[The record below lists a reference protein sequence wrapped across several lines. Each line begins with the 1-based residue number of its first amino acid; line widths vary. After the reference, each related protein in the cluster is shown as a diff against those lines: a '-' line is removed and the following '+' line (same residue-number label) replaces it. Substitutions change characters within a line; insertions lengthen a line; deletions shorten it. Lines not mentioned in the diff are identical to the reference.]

1 MTTSPLGMSAPATPS
16 TTQSAPEWLRNL
28 TEIQTLYQE
37 RFGWPV
43 SLRIAERRLAVALGQ
58 VVDAITMPA
67 DLGAQVQAQLGIA
80 MLAGPVMAHPDG
92 GDWTFLTQTAS
103 TMEGEFVG
111 DLAEHHVRHAS
122 AGAYTVIP
130 AAHAEGDWR
139 WITEPQ
145 PNQMLPS
152 AYAVIA
158 TARRVCV
165 ATPSWKDAAAG
176 S

>member
-1 MTTSPLGMSAPATPS
+1 MTTSPLGTS
-16 TTQSAPEWLRNL
+16 TSSETQPAPEWLRNL
-28 TEIQTLYQE
+28 TEVQARYQE

-67 DLGAQVQAQLGIA
+67 DLGARVQAQLGIA
-80 MLAGPVMAHPDG
+80 MLAGPVIAHPDG

-111 DLAEHHVRHAS
+111 DLAEHDVRHAS

-130 AAHAEGDWR
+130 AAHAEADWR
-139 WITEPQ
+139 WVTEPQ
-145 PNQMLPS
+145 PNRMLPS
-152 AYAVIA
+152 AHAVVA

-165 ATPSWKDAAAG
+165 ATPARRGAAAG